1 MIILPALLLTL
12 FVISFTVLGHAS
24 QTRPDNLGLHFGKL
38 APLPPTP
45 NGVSS
50 QSANAAHFI
59 EPLRSTKS
67 TAENLARLKE
77 VLRRQPR
84 ATLIKETDRYLHV
97 EFRSAL
103 FRFVDD
109 VEFLIEG
116 QVIHVRSASRVGKSD
131 LGVNRKR
138 IESLRA
144 QFNEVSR

>member
-12 FVISFTVLGHAS
+12 FVISFMVLGNAS
-24 QTRPDNLGLHFGKL
+24 QTRPDNLGIHFGRL
-38 APLPPTP
+38 APLAPTP

-59 EPLRSTKS
+59 EPLRGAGSA
-67 TAENLARLKE
+67 AENLARLKE
-77 VLRRQPR
+77 LLRRQPR
-84 ATLIKETDRYLHV
+84 ATVIKETDRYLHA

-109 VEFLIEG
+109 VEFLIEDE
-116 QVIHVRSASRVGKSD
+116 VIHVRSASRVGKSD

-138 IESLRA
+138 IESLRVR
-144 QFNEVSR
+144 FNKVSP